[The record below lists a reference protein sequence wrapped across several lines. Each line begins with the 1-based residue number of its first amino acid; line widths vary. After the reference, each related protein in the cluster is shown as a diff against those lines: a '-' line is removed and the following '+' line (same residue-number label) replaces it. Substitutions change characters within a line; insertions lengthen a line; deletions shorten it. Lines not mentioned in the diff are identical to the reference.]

1 MVKSTSDNINR
12 SSEKSEIID
21 YRQQIDGCYLHNLVI
36 MALSILVNQPDI
48 KDLVW
53 TIVITYILMDPD
65 RILFLLIDLLRL
77 DTNLE
82 PSNSP
87 LKPEQDNTSLKHE
100 LEIKCFNQL
109 ELDFHQQLDDLE
121 NEIECQHRSCM
132 L

>member
-1 MVKSTSDNINR
+1 
-12 SSEKSEIID
+12 
-21 YRQQIDGCYLHNLVI
+21 

-53 TIVITYILMDPD
+53 TIVITFILMDPD

-82 PSNSP
+82 PSNS
-87 LKPEQDNTSLKHE
+87 TLKHE

-109 ELDFHQQLDDLE
+109 ELEFEQQLDDLE
-121 NEIECQHRSCM
+121 NEIEC
-132 L
+132 

>member
-1 MVKSTSDNINR
+1 MVKSTSDNMNR
-12 SSEKSEIID
+12 STGKSEIMD
-21 YRQQIDGCYLHNLVI
+21 YRQKIDGCYLHNLVI

-53 TIVITYILMDPD
+53 TIVITFILMDPD

-82 PSNSP
+82 PSN
-87 LKPEQDNTSLKHE
+87 TSLKQE
-100 LEIKCFNQL
+100 LDIKCFNQL
-109 ELDFHQQLDDLE
+109 ELEFQQQLDDLE

>member
-1 MVKSTSDNINR
+1 MVKSTSDNMNR
-12 SSEKSEIID
+12 SKGKSEIMD
-21 YRQQIDGCYLHNLVI
+21 YRQKIDGCYLHNLAI

-53 TIVITYILMDPD
+53 TIVITFILMDPD

-77 DTNLE
+77 DTNIE
-82 PSNSP
+82 PS
-87 LKPEQDNTSLKHE
+87 NTSLKQE
-100 LEIKCFNQL
+100 LDIKCFNQL
-109 ELDFHQQLDDLE
+109 EHEFQQQLDDLE